1 MFSKLKSSAQNIVS
15 TTADELVV
23 SSAQTIT
30 PNGDLEFSI
39 KIENGKKCKI
49 LLDCDN
55 ANKMVNELKMVIKQI
70 NNTYTTSMNQLT
82 ELIKSDTTSLT
93 SDTMPEFIK
102 KTSEYKTT
110 MDNIIKIKENSRKTE
125 YKPTQTIT
133 VNVFVKGMA
142 DKQVGQITS
151 FNVNNKDITVT
162 YKNMKNMTETLR
174 NIKISLLCINS
185 NDCVIK
191 MSGGGKYKMDELEQT
206 DGYQIVCE

>member
-102 KTSEYKTT
+102 KNFRIQNYNGQYHKNKRKLTKNRIQTNT
-110 MDNIIKIKENSRKTE
+110 NHNSQCIR
-125 YKPTQTIT
+125 Q
-133 VNVFVKGMA
+133 
-142 DKQVGQITS
+142 
-151 FNVNNKDITVT
+151 
-162 YKNMKNMTETLR
+162 R
-174 NIKISLLCINS
+174 N
-185 NDCVIK
+185 
-191 MSGGGKYKMDELEQT
+191 GG
-206 DGYQIVCE
+206 